1 MNLAAHKI
9 FFNQVLN
16 WVHDLGN
23 LLVLFNWH
31 ILRLKLLFKLIL
43 GDKANEFLTEVG
55 ELNTALVLP

>member
-9 FFNQVLN
+9 FLYQVLN

-55 ELNTALVLP
+55 ELNSALVLP